1 MSGSWVKEVQESL
14 CNVRQYLKSDYK
26 LHITLEN
33 NCADHCR
40 AYALSDS
47 KLEFRKKCV
56 HKHDMTCDRCDLM
69 KDTLSTIQSAVSS
82 KDTNIR

>member
-33 NCADHCR
+33 NCANHCR

-47 KLEFRKKCV
+47 KQA
-56 HKHDMTCDRCDLM
+56 
-69 KDTLSTIQSAVSS
+69 LSDSETRSVFIS
-82 KDTNIR
+82 TT